1 MTEFPLLRLQTGWPM
16 KKWMLCGLI
25 LVGLAACGG
34 QESKAFRNAASVER
48 LDGSTITLD
57 FLPEFRA
64 EHL

>member
-1 MTEFPLLRLQTGWPM
+1 M

-34 QESKAFRNAASVER
+34 QESKAFRNAASVKR